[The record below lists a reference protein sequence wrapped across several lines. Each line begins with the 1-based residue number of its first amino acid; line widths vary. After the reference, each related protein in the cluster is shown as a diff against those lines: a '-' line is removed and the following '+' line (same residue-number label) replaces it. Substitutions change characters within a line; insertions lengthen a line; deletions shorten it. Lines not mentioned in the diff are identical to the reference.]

1 MAENMNQ
8 NPDLSEQEQIRR
20 DKLRVL
26 QEAGK
31 DPYQIRRFDVD
42 IHSQEIKNRFDELE
56 GKEVTVAGRMMTR
69 RIMGK
74 ASFCHIQD
82 LEGRSRSMW
91 PGI

>member
-42 IHSQEIKNRFDELE
+42 IHSQEIKDRFDE
-56 GKEVTVAGRMMTR
+56 GRLPSAISRTSR
-69 RIMGK
+69 
-74 ASFCHIQD
+74 
-82 LEGRSRSMW
+82 GRSRSMW